1 MTEVILV
8 LCSEAVA
15 VEFNQVSQ
23 PPTLSATEALSD
35 QNSDLLQDNELD
47 LSQSQSI
54 LTDLNPSRES
64 DKREFSLS
72 DRQAKKK
79 PRNEI
84 FRPSTSNSSSNTFV
98 VGENVSCI
106 NDITIVENSEN
117 EGIAEERES
126 NDNEHITVVGV
137 NNDNNSVTDL
147 EEGNDNENITEVE
160 GNNDN
165 KSVTDSEESNDNV
178 QEVRDNENITE
189 LGEKN
194 QEQCNSASKNL
205 IVVLN
210 EKESNLHD
218 SKPAAEDVPNFSA
231 ILDSDLFWIV
241 LSLDPLLYEGDDIE
255 NMDFVSD
262 LLSTDPPVDFAESSA
277 NLKVNEEVAS
287 LSPVS
292 QVGSQY
298 EARDLCSKAK
308 VSRGG
313 AESHCQKGTA

>member
-147 EEGNDNENITEVE
+147 EEGNDN
-160 GNNDN
+160 
-165 KSVTDSEESNDNV
+165 V

-194 QEQCNSASKNL
+194 QEQCNGASKNL